1 MLFHVLGPLQVA
13 VKGTPVPVGGRRSQI
28 ILAILALE
36 ANWAVPLD
44 RLVDAVWGSS
54 PPASARTQIRICVSA
69 LRRAITEAGA
79 PGLIETHPSGYRLRL
94 GPGELDS
101 AVFEEEV
108 AQARTLAS
116 EGLAAEAVTEL
127 RRALGRW
134 TGPALAGLDCP
145 AVESGARRLEEGR
158 LRAIEQRVRLELDL
172 GRHEDLVGELAELV
186 REHPFREH
194 LHAQLMLA
202 LYRSGRTAEALAVYR
217 KVRSDLADELGVD
230 PGAELRGLE
239 QAILLGVENVTGGRA
254 PARWPQLPVG
264 TPIRGPRDPHRT
276 AQDHQS
282 VSGLR

>member
-1 MLFHVLGPLQVA
+1 M
-13 VKGTPVPVGGRRSQI
+13 KGTSVPVGGRRSQI

-69 LRRAITEAGA
+69 LRRAFTEAGA

-94 GPGELDS
+94 APGELDS
-101 AVFEEEV
+101 DVFDTEV
-108 AQARTLAS
+108 ARARTLAA

-127 RRALGRW
+127 GRALGLW
-134 TGPALAGLDCP
+134 AGPALAGLDCP

-158 LRAIEQRVRLELDL
+158 LRAIEERVRLELGL

-217 KVRSDLADELGVD
+217 KVRSDLAEELGVD
-230 PGAELRGLE
+230 PGTELRALE
-239 QAILLGVENVTGGRA
+239 QTILRGAGSPDRPDGRHPTPRRPLTGSTRTSRYPSSRSPESRSAGRV
-254 PARWPQLPVG
+254 R
-264 TPIRGPRDPHRT
+264 
-276 AQDHQS
+276 
-282 VSGLR
+282 